1 MNLQKE
7 AVTIEAC
14 FHEACPYPGSH
25 RGKYSQTL
33 TGNSPV

>member
-7 AVTIEAC
+7 AVTREA
-14 FHEACPYPGSH
+14 FVHGACPYAGSH

-33 TGNSPV
+33 AGNSPV